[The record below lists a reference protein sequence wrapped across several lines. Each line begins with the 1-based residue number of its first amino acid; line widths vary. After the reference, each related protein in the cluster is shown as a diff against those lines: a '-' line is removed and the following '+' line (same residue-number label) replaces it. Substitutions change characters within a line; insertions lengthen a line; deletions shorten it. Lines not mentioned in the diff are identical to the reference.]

1 MSKLRSDLL
10 TTREQGILKLL
21 LQAEGYTPIEQLTA
35 AFCVSEKTI
44 SRDIRAIEKKFED
57 QGVFLYK
64 RGKGYKVK
72 DLSGMEAKCRDPLPM
87 HRQKSLGMN
96 IETRRNKI
104 MALLLLYA
112 PSETS
117 INKLAESYYIS
128 NASIVNDLAA
138 IDAKLTAKGL
148 SLIRSHNGTHIEGD
162 EVTIRRVLM
171 EHIQSTTLDM
181 DELMLN
187 YDEAVADDHNLYAFF
202 SHKDIYFVKRLLDT
216 AETKLGGAIKDPYYI
231 NIFTHILVLLKRVGT
246 AGTLPH
252 PQAVEDYEYE
262 NRDIAHCVAMM
273 IKQIGEYL
281 GKNVASDEVF
291 YLYQYIYS
299 ARFDGDEDS
308 FELLPNHRGKESI
321 EFARSLIVEVSSRID
336 CDLTGDLALET
347 SLAMHVDSL
356 AKRVAGQIFITN
368 PLKRELEESFPD
380 LFRVITAALNRQD
393 KKPELQHLG
402 PDELSYIVV
411 YFQAALEKMKQ
422 KIRIGIVCSS
432 GVGTSH
438 LLAARVKR
446 AFPDW
451 EIVGIVSVKHVG
463 DFKPGEVDV
472 ILTTV
477 RLDHVEIP
485 SVLVSAL
492 FNEADI
498 IRVKQV
504 I

>member
-1 MSKLRSDLL
+1 MSKLRSELL
-10 TTREQGILKLL
+10 TIREQGILKLL

-57 QGVFLYK
+57 QDVFLYK

-72 DLSGMEAKCRDPLPM
+72 DLNGMEAKCRDPLPM

-104 MALLLLYA
+104 MALLLLHA

-162 EVTIRRVLM
+162 EVKIRRVLM

-231 NIFTHILVLLKRVGT
+231 NIFTHILILLKRVGT
-246 AGTLPH
+246 VGTLPH
-252 PQAVEDYEYE
+252 PQAVEDYVYE
-262 NRDIAHCVAMM
+262 NRDIA
-273 IKQIGEYL
+273 E
-281 GKNVASDEVF
+281 AS
-291 YLYQYIYS
+291 
-299 ARFDGDEDS
+299 G
-308 FELLPNHRGKESI
+308 
-321 EFARSLIVEVSSRID
+321 
-336 CDLTGDLALET
+336 
-347 SLAMHVDSL
+347 M
-356 AKRVAGQIFITN
+356 
-368 PLKRELEESFPD
+368 
-380 LFRVITAALNRQD
+380 
-393 KKPELQHLG
+393 
-402 PDELSYIVV
+402 
-411 YFQAALEKMKQ
+411 
-422 KIRIGIVCSS
+422 
-432 GVGTSH
+432 
-438 LLAARVKR
+438 
-446 AFPDW
+446 
-451 EIVGIVSVKHVG
+451 IVGK
-463 DFKPGEVDV
+463 
-472 ILTTV
+472 
-477 RLDHVEIP
+477 
-485 SVLVSAL
+485 
-492 FNEADI
+492 
-498 IRVKQV
+498 
-504 I
+504 